1 MQNIGYSEDA
11 QVPRSPQTIDE
22 LVAGAVADAIR
33 KVMPAVQRHIAALA
47 AEQLESA
54 LALDGGARRS
64 ARPRARTRVEI
75 TKWVADKNAR
85 RVPNFVI
92 DATGLDTKKKIVA
105 RFGENATF
113 EKGKPPPKPA
123 RAA

>member
-1 MQNIGYSEDA
+1 MPRPQPSIDA
-11 QVPRSPQTIDE
+11 
-22 LVAGAVADAIR
+22 LVTDAVADAIR
-33 KVMPAVQRHIAALA
+33 KVLPAVQRHIAALA

-54 LALDGGARRS
+54 LAMNGRSTRR
-64 ARPRARTRVEI
+64 APGRARTRVEI

-92 DATGLDTKKKIVA
+92 QATGLDTKKKIVA
-105 RFGENATF
+105 RYGENAAF

-123 RAA
+123 KAA